1 MPAAPNTENRI
12 MEKMV
17 GAIMTPR
24 MNSLMVRPLEIR
36 AINTPT

>member
-1 MPAAPNTENRI
+1 

-17 GAIMTPR
+17 GAIITPR
-24 MNSLMVRPLEIR
+24 MNSLMVRPLEMR